1 MDNQQIVS
9 LKPAQIDVATQII
22 ANAFSDTPLFSYM
35 LPSTVNDRVKKIQ
48 HLSKFA
54 LRYGSSYSHTYIN
67 SGEPKGVAIW
77 MLSDR
82 FTTDILRLLRAGL
95 WAIPFQVGL
104 GVLKRQMDLMN
115 PIEEA
120 HKRNMQQQHWYLAVL
135 GVDPLYQ
142 RQGIGSALLDP
153 ILKQADRDRIPCYLE
168 TFGEKN
174 LRFYSKHGF
183 EVTDRVDFP
192 DIPLHLLAMTR
203 KPR

>member
-1 MDNQQIVS
+1 MDNPQIVP
-9 LKPAQIDVATQII
+9 LEPAQIDVATQII
-22 ANAFSDTPLFSYM
+22 ANAFSETPVFSYM
-35 LPSTVNDRVKKIQ
+35 LPLTVKDRVKKLQ

-54 LRYGSSYSHTYIN
+54 LRYGSSYGHTYLN
-67 SGEPKGVAIW
+67 SGEPKGVAVW

-82 FTTDILRLLRAGL
+82 FTTDIIRLLRAGL

-104 GVLKRQMDLMN
+104 GALKRQIKLS
-115 PIEEA
+115 PIEKA
-120 HKRNMQQQHWYLAVL
+120 HKRNMQQLHWYLAVL

-142 RQGIGSALLDP
+142 RQGIGSLLLEP

-174 LRFYSKHGF
+174 LSFYSKHGF
-183 EVTDRVDFP
+183 EVTNTIDFS
-192 DIPLHLLAMTR
+192 DIPLQLLAMTR